1 MRTTSV
7 AIRRRFQK
15 VPDAAKQ
22 LAAGHGGPACTA
34 LGDGRGDEV
43 GQRFAARGKLRD
55 EFRELV
61 RPALDEP
68 VAPPFRAPEPRGVEA
83 CHVVPGVER
92 GADRSGIEAAQEL
105 GDELALAHERT
116 AARDPARELDGVG
129 KLVRQA
135 EAGDQLGR
143 RVDQAVR
150 EVLDRVGLSLQF
162 GLGGRRNAA
171 GQFAAAHRKIL
182 PRAALRPGRAPVQS
196 RGPMTEPTQPDQRAL
211 EQVVE
216 RALALARSTGATA
229 AEAGVGVSTGLSV
242 TVRLG
247 EVETLEYQRDRSLG
261 VTVYSGHRKGSAS
274 TANLSPAAVEET
286 VAKAISIASFTADDE
301 YAGLPDADRMASRLP
316 DLDLSHPWDLEAP
329 AAVDLARRCES
340 AGLGHDTRIRNS
352 EGASVST
359 HRKLRVF
366 GNSHGFIGGY
376 PSTSHS
382 VSCVVVGQDGGDMQ
396 RDYWYSAAR
405 DWRELEDVES
415 VGRIAAERAVRRLGA
430 GKLATRKA
438 PVLFAPE
445 LARGLVGHFT
455 GAIGGAAQYRRSSF
469 LLDAMGERVFP
480 EQVSLVERPHLPGAL
495 GSAPFDSEGVAT
507 RDRELVVDGML
518 GGYLLDSYSARK
530 LGLVTTGN
538 AGGVHN
544 LVVQG
549 RMLDAKT
556 LLRTLGTGLL
566 VTEMMGQGVNAVTG
580 DYSRGAAGFW
590 VENGEI
596 ARPVHEITVAGNL
609 REMFLGIAAL
619 GDDVDR
625 RGAIHCGSLLIG
637 EMTIAGD

>member
-1 MRTTSV
+1 MT
-7 AIRRRFQK
+7 
-15 VPDAAKQ
+15 
-22 LAAGHGGPACTA
+22 
-34 LGDGRGDEV
+34 
-43 GQRFAARGKLRD
+43 
-55 EFRELV
+55 
-61 RPALDEP
+61 
-68 VAPPFRAPEPRGVEA
+68 
-83 CHVVPGVER
+83 
-92 GADRSGIEAAQEL
+92 GAS
-105 GDELALAHERT
+105 
-116 AARDPARELDGVG
+116 
-129 KLVRQA
+129 
-135 EAGDQLGR
+135 
-143 RVDQAVR
+143 
-150 EVLDRVGLSLQF
+150 
-162 GLGGRRNAA
+162 
-171 GQFAAAHRKIL
+171 
-182 PRAALRPGRAPVQS
+182 
-196 RGPMTEPTQPDQRAL
+196 QPDQKAL

-216 RALALARSTGATA
+216 RALALARARGATA

-261 VTVYSGHRKGSAS
+261 VTVYAGQRKGSAS

-301 YAGLPDADRMASRLP
+301 FAGLPDADRMAGRLP
-316 DLDLSHPWDLEAP
+316 DLDLSHPWALEAP
-329 AAVDLARRCES
+329 AAVELAKRCEA
-340 AGLGHDTRIRNS
+340 AGLGFDARIRNS

-382 VSCVVVGQDGGDMQ
+382 VSCVVVGQDGDDMQ

-405 DWRELEDVES
+405 DWRGLEDVED
-415 VGRIAAERAVRRLGA
+415 VGRRAAEKAVQRLGA
-430 GKLATRKA
+430 GKLSTRKA

-445 LARGLVGHFT
+445 LARGLIGHFT

-469 LLDAMGERVFP
+469 LLDAKGAQVFP
-480 EQVSLVERPHLPGAL
+480 DWMSLVERPHLPGAL

-507 RDRELVVDGML
+507 RDREIVVDGKL
-518 GGYLLDSYSARK
+518 DGYLLDSYSARK

-549 RMLDAKT
+549 RMLDPKT
-556 LLRTLGTGLL
+556 LLGRLGKGLL

-580 DYSRGAAGFW
+580 DYSRGASGFW

-609 REMFLGIAAL
+609 RDMFLRHRRARRRRRPARRDPLRVAAHR
-619 GDDVDR
+619 GDDDR
-625 RGAIHCGSLLIG
+625 GGLGRDVHL
-637 EMTIAGD
+637 